1 MPPVRARAPSSPSPG
16 ASSIKVVSELTAI
29 PMGTLRA
36 WERRYGFPK
45 PARRADSNRRLYSAM
60 QVSQLQDVARAL
72 EQGYRP
78 GDVVHLPRSQLRALV
93 GAEPDTP
100 STGSE
105 HAVAPVTT
113 LVDLLARDDVRGVE
127 AKLRFSAAALGAKRF
142 VTDCAQPLAQAVGK
156 AWAEGKLA
164 IRQEHLLTELL
175 STQLR
180 AFLLLHQDAE
190 GAPSVLLCCLPGES
204 HTLGLEMIAVYLAL
218 SGARPRL
225 LGPNTPADQILL
237 AARALDVG
245 AVGVALTPPLNVA
258 QKRNELRVLSRG
270 LPKSVGLW
278 VGGSG
283 VVELGRLP
291 ARAEAL
297 LSWAAVDSALARAR
311 ARAR

>member
-1 MPPVRARAPSSPSPG
+1 MPLLPVRAPSSASPG

-45 PARRADSNRRLYSAM
+45 PARRAGSNRRLYSAT
-60 QVSQLQDVARAL
+60 QVAQLQDVARAL

-78 GDVVHLPRSQLRALV
+78 GDVVHLPRRQLRALV
-93 GAEPDTP
+93 GAELDTRL
-100 STGSE
+100 TGSE
-105 HAVAPVTT
+105 HAVAPIAT

-142 VTDCAQPLAQAVGK
+142 VTDCAQPLAQAVGQ

-164 IRQEHLLTELL
+164 IRHEHLLTECL

-180 AFLLLHQDAE
+180 AFLSLHQDAE
-190 GAPSVLLCCLPGES
+190 GAPSVLLCSLPGEL

-225 LGPNTPADQILL
+225 LGANTPADQILL
-237 AARALDVG
+237 AARALDVD
-245 AVGVALTPPLNVA
+245 AVGIGLTPPLNVA
-258 QKRNELRVLSRG
+258 QKRSELQVLARG

-283 VVELGRLP
+283 VAALGRLP
-291 ARAEAL
+291 AGTDAV
-297 LSWAAVDSALARAR
+297 LSWAAVDSAIARAR
-311 ARAR
+311 ASTR